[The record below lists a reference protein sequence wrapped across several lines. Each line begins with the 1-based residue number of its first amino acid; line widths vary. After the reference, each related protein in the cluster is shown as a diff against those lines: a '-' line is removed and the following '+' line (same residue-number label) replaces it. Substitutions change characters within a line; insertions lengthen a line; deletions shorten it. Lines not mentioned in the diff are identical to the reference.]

1 MEAYKQRMVNEYN
14 ELKER
19 TEKLGSMLL
28 KYSKGDLEFEPTC
41 PIELLESQFYVMKAY
56 LSILKQR
63 AEIEHIDLDYD
74 LVSDRSEKDY

>member
-28 KYSKGDLEFEPTC
+28 KYSKGDLEFETTC
-41 PIELLESQFYVMKAY
+41 PIELLQDQYIIMGDY
-56 LSILKQR
+56 LHVLEKR
-63 AEIEHIDLDYD
+63 AVFEGVPLND
-74 LVSDRSEKDY
+74 

>member
-1 MEAYKQRMVNEYN
+1 MEAYKQRMVNKYN

-41 PIELLESQFYVMKAY
+41 PIELLQDQYIIMGDY
-56 LSILKQR
+56 LHVLEKR
-63 AEIEHIDLDYD
+63 AVFEGVPLND
-74 LVSDRSEKDY
+74 